1 MGLDNR
7 SYSLILNG
15 VKELSCKK
23 ERLMVF
29 TRTERHR
36 AGLKGF
42 SDYNS
47 ALNIT
52 NAGIIKQEF
61 GKVINRSPR
70 CLSEGSL

>member
-1 MGLDNR
+1 
-7 SYSLILNG
+7 
-15 VKELSCKK
+15 
-23 ERLMVF
+23 MVF

-61 GKVINRSPR
+61 GKVINSSPR
-70 CLSEGSL
+70 CLSEEFCKYRRYLRGKKLLSTDVYNI

>member
-1 MGLDNR
+1 
-7 SYSLILNG
+7 
-15 VKELSCKK
+15 
-23 ERLMVF
+23 MVF

-61 GKVINRSPR
+61 GKVINSSPR
-70 CLSEGSL
+70 CLSEGFL

>member
-1 MGLDNR
+1 
-7 SYSLILNG
+7 
-15 VKELSCKK
+15 
-23 ERLMVF
+23 MVF

-61 GKVINRSPR
+61 GKVINSSPCKYR
-70 CLSEGSL
+70 RYLRGKKAIVQRRL